1 MKKQLNIHGIISIIL
16 IFDATGVA
24 IYSIGQESFMMAII
38 YTLLFILFLLT
49 VAIIYC
55 RKCFC
60 RENCNHLF
68 IGWISKKL
76 IKPKKSNYTTSDIL
90 FGVIIP
96 ILPIIVIPQFFIINK
111 LTHFILF
118 WLFYA
123 IAGLEINRYVCKGCM
138 NTKCFMCTQKHM
150 SD

>member
-16 IFDATGVA
+16 ILDATGVA
-24 IYSIGQESFMMAII
+24 IYSIGQTSLLVAII
-38 YTLLFILFLLT
+38 YSLLFFVFIII
-49 VAIIYC
+49 VSIIYC
-55 RKCFC
+55 RKCLC

-76 IKPKKSNYTTSDIL
+76 VKPKKSDYTANDIL

-96 ILPIIVIPQFFIINK
+96 ILPVILIPQFFLIDK
-111 LTHFILF
+111 FTHFILF

-123 IAGLEINRYVCKGCM
+123 IAGLEINKFVCRGCK
-138 NTKCFMCTQKHM
+138 NTKCLMCSAQNR
-150 SD
+150 